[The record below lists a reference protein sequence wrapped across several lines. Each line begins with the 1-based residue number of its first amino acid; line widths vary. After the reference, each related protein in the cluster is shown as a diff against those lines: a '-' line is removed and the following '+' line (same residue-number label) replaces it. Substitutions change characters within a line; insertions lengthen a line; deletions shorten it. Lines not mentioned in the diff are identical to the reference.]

1 MKRKVSI
8 IVFLALAAVLF
19 TGCVGKYKK
28 VSVSSCELQSV
39 VPTSLRSCNAVV
51 AVGINNPA
59 PSFKLK
65 DIEATVKKNGD
76 VFGTIVADPVA
87 VDGKCER
94 VYQIPLQAQLAE
106 GIGVV
111 QLLALYKGF
120 NPEDFTIDV
129 KARADV
135 VGKIGKNIEYN
146 DVPLSKL
153 MKK

>member
-1 MKRKVSI
+1 MKHRISI
-8 IVFLALAAVLF
+8 IVFLAFSAMLL

-28 VSVSSCELQSV
+28 VSVSSVELESV
-39 VPTSLRSCNAVV
+39 TPTSLRSCNAVI
-51 AVGINNPA
+51 AVQINNPA

-65 DIEATVKKNGD
+65 DIEATVKRNGD
-76 VFGTIVADPVA
+76 VFGTVTADPVA
-87 VDGKCER
+87 LDGKCER
-94 VYQIPLQAQLAE
+94 VYRLPLQAQLAE

-120 NPEDFTIDV
+120 KPEEFTIDV

-135 VGKIGKNIEYN
+135 VGKVGKDIEYN